1 MDESY
6 EDFLITLVLL
16 DEQSVMRA
24 LEYVVS
30 DWTSRC
36 NRSTNLNVEFGD
48 LWNFNDHSN
57 HERWASIAK
66 YSDNQLYLLQ
76 TWCMHVNS
84 VGGELM
90 TIPTYYGSK
99 YIGRSSW

>member
-66 YSDNQLYLLQ
+66 YLVITNYTCFKLGA
-76 TWCMHVNS
+76 CMSTVW
-84 VGGELM
+84 VG
-90 TIPTYYGSK
+90 
-99 YIGRSSW
+99 SS